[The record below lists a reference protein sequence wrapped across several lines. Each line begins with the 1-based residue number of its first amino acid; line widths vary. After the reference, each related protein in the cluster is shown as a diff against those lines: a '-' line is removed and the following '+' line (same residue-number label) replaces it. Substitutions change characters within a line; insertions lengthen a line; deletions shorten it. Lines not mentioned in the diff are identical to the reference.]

1 LSSGE
6 GGKLLVLCVDRD
18 NDVGTVL
25 GVKTPIVGEEEL
37 LKVATEYALKR
48 PDDSDANAIFA
59 AIQTYRELVSSG
71 YAGRCEV
78 ALLAG
83 LEGEGVQADMK
94 ILEELDWVI
103 KRDGYTGAIL
113 VSDGPTD
120 EAVAPLIQSRL
131 PLISIRRVI
140 VQQSRSVEETFV
152 LLVNYAKKLI
162 TEEKYRKYSMGLTGA
177 FVASYSIL
185 MALLPQ
191 FAWTLLLVALGVFMA
206 IKGYGID
213 KKVGQIY
220 RSGPVGFSSF
230 IISLLLF
237 FLGLFQG
244 LSKAAQ
250 AQIVS
255 ASLISLFLLAPV
267 GGQLVVVDLFVLSAA
282 LFLIGEMLNKL
293 VLGGT
298 LRYYQALIVVVLL
311 ISRQMIVEIAKYL
324 AGSANIQ
331 AVLSWSFVVMMTVV
345 IVAAVRYMETG
356 FSSTQVQ

>member
-1 LSSGE
+1 MVSE

-18 NDVGTVL
+18 NDVGVVL
-25 GVKTPIVGEEEL
+25 GVKTPIVGEDEL
-37 LKVATEYALKR
+37 LKVATEYALRR

-94 ILEELDWVI
+94 ILEELDLVI
-103 KRDGYTGAIL
+103 RGNGYTGAIL

-140 VQQSRSVEETFV
+140 VQQSRGVEETFV
-152 LLVNYAKKLI
+152 LVVNYAKKLI
-162 TEEKYRKYSMGLTGA
+162 AEEKYRKYSMGMTGV
-177 FVASYSIL
+177 FVAIYSVL

-191 FAWTLLLVALGVFMA
+191 FAWTLLLVALGAFMA

-213 KKVGQIY
+213 KKIGQIY
-220 RSGPVGFSSF
+220 RSGPVRFSSF
-230 IISLLLF
+230 VIALLLF
-237 FLGLFQG
+237 FLGLLQG
-244 LSKAAQ
+244 LAGAMQ
-250 AQIVS
+250 AQSISV
-255 ASLISLFLLAPV
+255 SLISLFLLASV
-267 GGQLVVVDLFVLSAA
+267 GGQLVVVDLFVLSVV
-282 LFLIGEMLNKL
+282 LFLIGEMLDKL
-293 VLGGT
+293 VLGEP
-298 LRYYQALIVVVLL
+298 LRFYQAVMVAALL
-311 ISRQMIVEIAKYL
+311 ISRQMVVEMAKYI

-331 AVLSWSFVVMMTVV
+331 AVLTWSFIVMMAVV
-345 IVAAVRYMETG
+345 LVAAVRYMETG
-356 FSSTQVQ
+356 FSGSRSA

>member
-1 LSSGE
+1 MSSGE
-6 GGKLLVLCVDRD
+6 SGKLLVLCVDRD
-18 NDVGTVL
+18 NDVGAVL
-25 GVKTPIVGEEEL
+25 GVKTPIIGEEEL
-37 LKVATEYALKR
+37 LKVAIEYALRR

-103 KRDGYTGAIL
+103 KKDGYTGAIL

-140 VQQSRSVEETFV
+140 VQQSRGVEETFV
-152 LLVNYAKKLI
+152 LLMNYAKKLI
-162 TEEKYRKYSMGLTGA
+162 TEEKYRKYSMGFTGA

-191 FAWTLLLVALGVFMA
+191 FAWTLLLVALGAYMA

-213 KKVGQIY
+213 RKVGQIY
-220 RSGPVGFSSF
+220 RSGPVRFSSF
-230 IISLLLF
+230 VISLLLF
-237 FLGLFQG
+237 FLGLLQG
-244 LSKAAQ
+244 LSRVVQ
-250 AQIVS
+250 AQS
-255 ASLISLFLLAPV
+255 FNASLISLFLLAPV
-267 GGQLVVVDLFVLSAA
+267 GGQLVVVDLFVLGAS
-282 LFLIGEMLNKL
+282 LFLIGEMLDKL
-293 VLGGT
+293 VLGET
-298 LRYYQALIVVVLL
+298 LRFYQAMMVVVLL
-311 ISRQMIVEIAKYL
+311 ISRQIMVEIAKYL

-331 AVLSWSFVVMMTVV
+331 AVLTWSFIVMMTVV

-356 FSSTQVQ
+356 FSSQQA

>member
-1 LSSGE
+1 MSSGE

-18 NDVGTVL
+18 NDVGVVL

-37 LKVATEYALKR
+37 LRVATEYALRR

-94 ILEELDWVI
+94 ILEELDLVI
-103 KRDGYTGAIL
+103 KKDGYTGAIL

-140 VQQSRSVEETFV
+140 VQQSRGVEETFV
-152 LLVNYAKKLI
+152 LLVNYAKKLVA
-162 TEEKYRKYSMGLTGA
+162 EEKYRKYSMGMTGA
-177 FVASYSIL
+177 LLALYSIL

-191 FAWTLLLVALGVFMA
+191 FAWTLLLVALGAFMA
-206 IKGYGID
+206 VKGYGID
-213 KKVGQIY
+213 KKVGQMY
-220 RSGPVGFSSF
+220 RSGPVRFSSF
-230 IISLLLF
+230 VISLLLF
-237 FLGLFQG
+237 SLGLLQG
-244 LSKAAQ
+244 LSRAAQ
-250 AQIVS
+250 VQSVG

-267 GGQLVVVDLFVLSAA
+267 GGQLVVVDLFVLGAA
-282 LFLIGEMLNKL
+282 LFLIGEMLDNL
-293 VLGGT
+293 VLGEP
-298 LRYYQALIVVVLL
+298 LRFYQATMVVALL
-311 ISRQMIVEIAKYL
+311 ISRQIIVEIAKYL

-331 AVLSWSFVVMMTVV
+331 AVLTWSFVVMMVV
-345 IVAAVRYMETG
+345 VLVAAVRYMEAG
-356 FSSTQVQ
+356 FSSPHRA